1 MLAAV
6 GKLGGRG
13 RPRTFALEL
22 FSHMFLIVFNFQNV
36 GNRLTSKVGIF
47 LCVCV
52 YVCVLC

>member
-13 RPRTFALEL
+13 RPRTFALVF
-22 FSHMFLIVFNFQNV
+22 FSHMFLVVFNFQNV
-36 GNRLTSKVGIF
+36 GSRLTSEVGIF

-52 YVCVLC
+52 FFNVR